1 MMVSPRDDRS
11 PSQDSADLSA
21 DHSDGTRGAHA
32 EGASSIATVEHSPAD
47 TMPPVD
53 ADLFRRLVS
62 SVRDYAIFA
71 LDATGH
77 IMTWNEGAQRIK
89 GYAPNEIIGRHFS

>member
-1 MMVSPRDDRS
+1 MMAPPRDDLTPS
-11 PSQDSADLSA
+11 PYPSKASADMSGHGSDKVGHSA
-21 DHSDGTRGAHA
+21 
-32 EGASSIATVEHSPAD
+32 AD
-47 TMPPVD
+47 TGSFAATAEHHGVG

-89 GYAPNEIIGRHFS
+89 GYARMK